1 MSILI
6 GADQHS
12 AGAFLLWRGPYT
24 EAAAHGKEAP
34 LLFLKESLS
43 LLS

>member
-1 MSILI
+1 MRIHFFT
-6 GADQHS
+6 AP
-12 AGAFLLWRGPYT
+12 FLLWRGPYT

-34 LLFLKESLS
+34 LS